1 MSHLLASTDFNL
13 NLKLNFKK
21 AGALSPPASQR
32 QPPQPPGGTSVMGSA
47 LIANYG
53 NGKDDGSVLGSTRKK
68 GRLAKT
74 KSLSLLPSSAVSSS
88 PRSVNMVEDAD
99 NASIHSRSSTGSTR
113 SGMLANSDL
122 RKLKVVM
129 QNQAN
134 AYPSSPVSVKSRSV
148 NSPTTSLSPSS
159 SISENLN
166 MAVKTPVAASL
177 GDMVGD
183 GCSDV
188 SGVPPSASPRDDGA
202 SAGAKSALSHEEA
215 LYAAV
220 STTRTTARGL
230 PNHRLD
236 SAEYSKLLRAQI
248 NTKAAIQKSSCS
260 SASSLSS
267 FSADAV
273 EGTASADYNYMQ
285 FVDDNY
291 GRRKPLSSAQ
301 PMGPAS
307 DSRKYERL
315 PLHSSSSPLLVN
327 PGQSGFDG
335 ASSNAGDSNNLT
347 TATSVIDKL
356 LLTNTH
362 SGEPRAPIKLFTT
375 KRHDASKSQ
384 YIPPFALG
392 EGAADEGELSQSFSK
407 RGPGSPRSSTFTV
420 GWTKA

>member
-1 MSHLLASTDFNL
+1 MSRLLASTDFNL

-32 QPPQPPGGTSVMGSA
+32 QPPGGTSVMGSA

-68 GRLAKT
+68 GRLTKT
-74 KSLSLLPSSAVSSS
+74 SSLTSLPSSKVSSS

-99 NASIHSRSSTGSTR
+99 NASIQSRSSTGSTR

-159 SISENLN
+159 SMSENLN
-166 MAVKTPVAASL
+166 MAVKKPVAASL

-188 SGVPPSASPRDDGA
+188 SGITASRSPRDGA

-230 PNHRLD
+230 PNHRVD

-267 FSADAV
+267 FSADAI

-327 PGQSGFDG
+327 PGQPGFDG
-335 ASSNAGDSNNLT
+335 ASLNDGDSNNLT
-347 TATSVIDKL
+347 AAASVIDKL
-356 LLTNTH
+356 LLTNTQ

-392 EGAADEGELSQSFSK
+392 EGAADEGGLSQSFSK